1 MDLSIDAADDL
12 GQPVKEYG
20 AALWMLGGLALL
32 STAVTLILVVLF
44 ITAED
49 LDSGCMV
56 AACGFLAPFVALT
69 IYRIVLLFTNFNNLI
84 TIFEDGMSISQY
96 GKKYRFRWEDIDRI
110 YHVKVIYRART
121 RAMPLHGRIPIFL
134 GESHRIILRDRTE
147 VFIRGQ
153 YEKFYELADTVH
165 QTLAEHQISQAIETL
180 KGGGFLDFETMRITR
195 EGIRF
200 RDGKNSRLTWS
211 DVGKAGISRDK
222 IRVSTRG
229 LGLDGVS
236 VPLSETAN
244 PYLFLAFVEKATA
257 PKRQQQS
264 GR

>member
-1 MDLSIDAADDL
+1 MDISIDFFDDDL

-32 STAVTLILVVLF
+32 STAVTLTLLILFL
-44 ITAED
+44 TAED

-56 AACGFLAPFVALT
+56 AACGFWAPFVALT

-84 TIFEDGMSISQY
+84 TIYEDGMSISQY

-110 YHVKVIYRART
+110 YHVKVIYRGRRGGPT
-121 RAMPLHGRIPIFL
+121 GRIPFFL

-147 VFIRGQ
+147 IFIRGQ
-153 YEKFYELADTVH
+153 YQKFYELANTVH
-165 QTLAEHQISQAIETL
+165 QTLVEHQVPQAIETIKSGQPL
-180 KGGGFLDFETMRITR
+180 EFETMRITR

-200 RDGKNSRLTWS
+200 RDGKNSRLAWS
-211 DVGKAGISRDK
+211 DVGKAGIQKDK

-229 LGLDGVS
+229 IGLDGVS

-244 PYLFLAFVEKATA
+244 PHLFLTFVEKATA
-257 PKRQQQS
+257 SRS
-264 GR
+264 R